1 MTFTESYQKY
11 LVLAQANGTTD
22 KLSTNR
28 ARYAVKYNLAQ
39 NKIIEWFIENN
50 GTDENRYIQLLKQPY
65 KTLDKVQEK
74 ELYTEFEIPKDYFEF
89 IDLISYGSTKDCKD
103 QVLKTKEVKGEN
115 LSNLL
120 RDPFSDPSFKY
131 RETIY
136 TIADN
141 KVQVY
146 KKDFE
151 VSKTEMSYYRYPIQV
166 QLQDPDNP
174 ESKFKDIEHDFDD
187 KLVNRIILMTVSLH
201 KLSSDDPA
209 FQAFKQETIQK
220 F

>member
-28 ARYAVKYNLAQ
+28 ARYAVKYNIAQ
-39 NKIIEWFIENN
+39 NKIVEWFIENN
-50 GTDENRYIQLLKQPY
+50 GTDENRYIQILKKPY
-65 KTLDKVQEK
+65 KPLEKVSEK
-74 ELYTEFEIPKDYFEF
+74 DLYTEFKIPEDYFEF
-89 IDLISYGSTKDCKD
+89 IDLISYGSNSNCKD
-103 QVLKTKEVKGEN
+103 QVLQTKEVKGEN
-115 LSNLL
+115 VSNLL

-131 RETIY
+131 RETVY
-136 TIADN
+136 TISDN

-146 KKDFE
+146 KKDFDIT
-151 VSKTEMSYYRYPIQV
+151 KTEMSYYRYPIQV
-166 QLQDPDNP
+166 ELQNPDNP
-174 ESKFKDIEHDFDD
+174 ESKFKDISHDFDD

-220 F
+220 Y